1 MRRLIA
7 NLIWLRL
14 VALGCAWLRLVALG
28 RKFRDAT
35 EGVVGKSLNVPD
47 WPTGDLE
54 QLLRRSLVSDVEI
67 EQGLHARLLG

>member
-1 MRRLIA
+1 
-7 NLIWLRL
+7 
-14 VALGCAWLRLVALG
+14 LVALG